1 MVSPLPALVVVGD
14 FVVVAEQHVVG
25 QRFAD
30 RQGRIVRAQRRHT
43 ATGSRRA
50 RR

>member
-30 RQGRIVRAQRRHT
+30 RQGRIVRAQRL
-43 ATGSRRA
+43 GSRRA